1 MKAKRVIRRLL
12 SRVFGRPVSE
22 ARKYA
27 ERAGMISFDIFD
39 TLIKRTCLPH
49 EVFSLV
55 QDKYN
60 SSHAAKISSFT
71 EDRTCAERTARAQ
84 GLRDEVTLGEIYG
97 SFSGRYGQDE
107 LAELQAL
114 EIEAELEAVYPDDEV
129 KAFYDSM
136 LEEGRRV
143 IITSDMY
150 LPVKVIEDILRR
162 CGYVG
167 CEGLYVSSEYG
178 TTKRCGKLFR
188 CVIDEEGLPAS
199 SILHIG
205 DNIISDFLVPNRLG
219 IKGFLYRCS

>member
-12 SRVFGRPVSE
+12 SRVFGRPASE
-22 ARKYA
+22 ACKYA
-27 ERAGMISFDIFD
+27 EHAGVISFDIFD

-49 EVFSLV
+49 EVFALV
-55 QDKYN
+55 QAKYN
-60 SSHAAKISSFT
+60 SSHTAKISSFT
-71 EDRTCAERTARAQ
+71 EDRLWAEHTARAE

-97 SFSGRYGQDE
+97 SFSGRYGHDE

-114 EIEAELEAVYPDDEV
+114 EIEAELEVAYPNDEV

-150 LPVKVIEDILRR
+150 LPVKVIEDILSR
-162 CGYVG
+162 CGYRDYDS
-167 CEGLYVSSEYG
+167 LYVSSEYG
-178 TTKRCGKLFR
+178 MTKRCGKLFR